1 MKREHALLLYLLK
14 SNKKKVE
21 KLHVFRAPKNVHVAD
36 VVRLPFGYF
45 FDSTRTNLI
54 EWHKHHVD
62 CAQEERTCFAFVFI
76 EIKQKE
82 SGKIACFSGAQNS
95 HVGDVALIAFRQ
107 YFDSSP
113 TNFIECQ
120 QHHAE

>member
-1 MKREHALLLYLLK
+1 MLIVRKKREHALLLYFLK
-14 SNKKKVE
+14 SNKKKVA

-76 EIKQKE
+76 EIEQKE
-82 SGKIACFSGAQNS
+82 SGEIACFSGAQKRPCLWLC
-95 HVGDVALIAFRQ
+95 GA
-107 YFDSSP
+107 YTSP
-113 TNFIECQ
+113 TGGPDGSLESP
-120 QHHAE
+120 